1 MRDKKQFK
9 VGEKIVEFGQVFRIF
24 KVKRQ
29 KNAEGKKEKLIFFRP
44 YFKDKKDDS
53 IIYSIPSKG
62 IQKTNI
68 RRPLTKRE
76 LSQLLKKLSKKAELK
91 NPINISKAKE
101 VLNSN
106 DPQKIVGVLRILWA
120 DKNDQSTNFTKSK
133 KDVFKLSI
141 KRLVEETAYI
151 EKLPLKTAK
160 EKIKEAL
167 PEAES

>member
-1 MRDKKQFK
+1 MRDKRQFG
-9 VGEKIVEFGQVFRIF
+9 VGDKIVEFGQVFRIF
-24 KVKRQ
+24 KIKRQ
-29 KNAEGKKEKLIFFRP
+29 KNAEGKRERLIFFRP
-44 YFKDKKDDS
+44 YFKDKKDNS
-53 IIYSIPSKG
+53 IIYSIPSKS

-76 LSQLLKKLSKKAELK
+76 LRKLLKELSEKVEVKRK
-91 NPINISKAKE
+91 INIIKAKE
-101 VLNSN
+101 ILNSN
-106 DPQKIVGVLRILWA
+106 DPHKIVRVLRRLWA